1 MRPSLE
7 LISRPKPSSLPGMR
21 SVTRLHRVACV
32 LLAACLLLVL
42 PETLRTFAQTKPDE
56 PYVSKAAEAILIDA
70 RTGRVLFEKNAD
82 EPVPPASMS
91 KLMTMIMVFESLKAG
106 KLTLD
111 QKFKVS
117 QDAWKRGGASSG
129 GSTMYAELNSEIALE
144 DLIKG
149 VVVQS
154 ANDAC
159 IVIAENM
166 AGSEQAFAEQMTKR
180 AHELGAT
187 NATFR
192 NATGL
197 PDPDHKMSVRDL
209 AVLARYIIN
218 GFPEYYK
225 YYSIPEFTWN
235 NIKQQN
241 RNPLLKDYPGADG
254 MKTGYT
260 KEAGYGL
267 IGSAQRDGR
276 RLIMVIAGLKSINER
291 KQEAQGLLD
300 WGFKQFRTVDVYA
313 KGDRV
318 GQARVWGGTV
328 RHVPLLAA
336 ADVRVALTPQEQAM
350 AEMKLSYTGP
360 LLAPVEAN
368 QQVGSVRFIVD
379 GVTVADVPV
388 VTGGSVAAENSM
400 WSRAVDSV
408 FIMVFGS

>member
-1 MRPSLE
+1 MISPSNVT
-7 LISRPKPSSLPGMR
+7 
-21 SVTRLHRVACV
+21 SVFDMMSVKGFRRVACSLLVVV
-32 LLAACLLLVL
+32 LLLAL
-42 PETLRTFAQTKPDE
+42 PGASALMAQGKAE
-56 PYVSKAAEAILIDA
+56 QPYVAKAEEAILGDA
-70 RTGRVLFEKNAD
+70 RTGRVLCEKNAD
-82 EPVPPASMS
+82 QSVPPASMS
-91 KLMTMIMVFESLKAG
+91 KLMTMIMVFEALRSG

-111 QKFKVS
+111 QTFKVS
-117 QDAWKRGGASSG
+117 EDAWKRGGAPSG

-149 VVVQS
+149 VVVHS

-166 AGSEQAFAEQMTKR
+166 AGSEPAFAEQMTTR
-180 AHELGAT
+180 ARELGAT
-187 NATFR
+187 NATFK

-197 PDPDHKMSVRDL
+197 PDPGHQMSVRDL
-209 AVLARYIIN
+209 ATLARYIIN
-218 GFPEYYK
+218 TFPEYYK
-225 YYSIPEFTWN
+225 YYAIPEFTWN
-235 NIKQQN
+235 NITQQN

-276 RLIMVIAGLKSINER
+276 RLVMVIAGLKTINER
-291 KQEAQGLLD
+291 RQEAQGLLD

-318 GQARVWGGTV
+318 GQARVWGGTE
-328 RHVPLLAA
+328 RHVALLAA
-336 ADVRVALTPQEQAM
+336 GDVRVALTPQEKEM
-350 AEMKLSYTGP
+350 AEVKLAYTGP
-360 LLAPVEAN
+360 LIAPVKAG

-388 VTGGSVAAENSM
+388 VTASAIAEEPSM

>member
-1 MRPSLE
+1 MRLRR
-7 LISRPKPSSLPGMR
+7 LIG
-21 SVTRLHRVACV
+21 TGIIACLLAI
-32 LLAACLLLVL
+32 LLAA
-42 PETLRTFAQTKPDE
+42 PAAMAQE
-56 PYVSKAAEAILIDA
+56 AYESKAAHAILIDA
-70 RTGRVLFEKNAD
+70 RTGRVLYEKDAD
-82 EPVPPASMS
+82 TPIPPASMS
-91 KLMTMIMVFESLKAG
+91 KLMTMIMVFEALKAG

-111 QKFKVS
+111 QQFTVS
-117 QDAWKRGGASSG
+117 VDAWRRGGAVSG
-129 GSTMYAELNSEIALE
+129 GSTMYAEVKSSIRLE

-159 IVIAENM
+159 IVIAEGM
-166 AGSEQAFAEQMTKR
+166 AGSESAFSQRMTDR
-180 AHELGAT
+180 ARELGAK

-197 PDPDHKMSVRDL
+197 PDPEHRMSVRDL
-209 AVLARYIIN
+209 ATLGRHITTD
-218 GFPEYYK
+218 FPEYYK

-235 NIKQQN
+235 KILQKN

-267 IGSAQRDGR
+267 VGSAQRDGR

-291 KQEAQGLLD
+291 RQEAQNLLD
-300 WGFKQFRTVDVYA
+300 WGFRQYRSVDVYA

-318 GQARVWGGTV
+318 GQARVWGGTQ
-328 RHVPLLAA
+328 RSVPLLAA
-336 ADVRVALTPQEQAM
+336 GNVRVALTAQEQEM
-350 AEMKLSYTGP
+350 AEVKLAYNGP
-360 LLAPVEAN
+360 LMAPVPSGQE
-368 QQVGSVRFIVD
+368 VGKVRFIVD

-388 VTGGSVAAENSM
+388 VTAAAVEADPSM

-408 FIMVFGS
+408 FIMIFGS

>member
-1 MRPSLE
+1 
-7 LISRPKPSSLPGMR
+7 MR
-21 SVTRLHRVACV
+21 SVQFFRRVACTILVAVLLLALPGASV
-32 LLAACLLLVL
+32 LLAQGKA
-42 PETLRTFAQTKPDE
+42 EQ
-56 PYVSKAAEAILIDA
+56 PYVAKAEEAILLDA

-82 EPVPPASMS
+82 QPVPPASMS
-91 KLMTMIMVFESLKAG
+91 KLMTMIMVFESLRSG
-106 KLTLD
+106 TLTLD

-117 QDAWKRGGASSG
+117 QDAWKRGGAPSG
-129 GSTMYAELNSEIALE
+129 GSTMYAELNSEVALE

-149 VVVQS
+149 VVVHS

-166 AGSEQAFAEQMTKR
+166 AGSESAFAELMTAR
-180 AHELGAT
+180 ARELGAT
-187 NATFR
+187 NATFK

-197 PDPDHKMSVRDL
+197 PDPGHQMSVRDL
-209 AVLARYIIN
+209 AILARYIIN
-218 GFPEYYK
+218 TFPEYYK

-235 NIKQQN
+235 NITQQN

-276 RLIMVIAGLKSINER
+276 RLVMVIAGLKTINER
-291 KQEAQGLLD
+291 RQEAQGLLD

-318 GQARVWGGTV
+318 GQARVWGGTE
-328 RHVPLLAA
+328 RHVALLAA
-336 ADVRVALTPQEQAM
+336 GDVRVALTPQEKEM
-350 AEMKLSYTGP
+350 AEVKLAYTGP
-360 LLAPVEAN
+360 LIAPVEAG

-388 VTGGSVAAENSM
+388 VTAGAIMEEPSM

>member
-1 MRPSLE
+1 MMPVANVR
-7 LISRPKPSSLPGMR
+7 
-21 SVTRLHRVACV
+21 RVACV
-32 LLAACLLLVL
+32 LLVACLLLAL
-42 PETLRTFAQTKPDE
+42 PGAGDLFAQTKVDQ
-56 PYVSKAAEAILIDA
+56 PYVSRADEAILLDA

-91 KLMTMIMVFESLKAG
+91 KLMTMIMVFEALKAG

-129 GSTMYAELNSEIALE
+129 GSTMYAELNSEVALD

-149 VVVQS
+149 VIVQS

-187 NATFR
+187 NATFK

-197 PDPDHKMSVRDL
+197 PDAEHRMSVRDL

-218 GFPEYYK
+218 TFPEYYK

-235 NIKQQN
+235 NIRQQN

-276 RLIMVIAGLKSINER
+276 RLVMVIAGLKSINDR

-300 WGFKQFRTVDVYA
+300 FGFKQFRTVDVYA

-318 GQARVWGGTV
+318 GQARVWGGTE
-328 RHVPLLAA
+328 RHVSLLAA
-336 ADVRVALTPQEQAM
+336 GDVKVALTPQEQEL

-360 LLAPVEAN
+360 LLAPVEAGKE
-368 QQVGSVRFIVD
+368 VGSVRFIVD

-388 VTGGSVAAENSM
+388 VTANAVPAETSM